1 MTIMLIDDNPL
12 ILKGLELLIV
22 GLELNV
28 IAVTCEGAA
37 VAALGD
43 GPAPAL
49 IISDWHLAG
58 GRTGGQAVSRIR
70 QTFGRDIPAIVV
82 TADTSQENLEAIR
95 PLNCMVLHKPIEPEQ
110 LKDAIQKILAG

>member
-12 ILKGLELLIV
+12 ILKGIELLVV
-22 GLELNV
+22 GLGFNA
-28 IAVTCEGAA
+28 IAVTCESEA
-37 VAALGD
+37 VAALSG

-82 TADTSQENLEAIR
+82 TADTSRENREAIR
-95 PLNCMVLHKPIEPEQ
+95 TLDCLVLYKPVEPDQ
-110 LKDAIQKILAG
+110 LKDAIEKILAV